1 MEIKNEKASVFT
13 KPAVVVICA
22 LICCA
27 LWGSATP
34 FIKTG
39 YELLL
44 PEKDVPSTI
53 LFAGIRFALAGVI
66 TVMIYSIARRRVL
79 YPKKENIPRVLLV
92 GVFQTVVQYIFF
104 YVGLANTTGVKGTI
118 ASGTSAFF
126 AVLVAS
132 LIFRQEKL
140 TVKKIV
146 ACVLGFAGIVVVN
159 LDGLDFTMNFF
170 GDAFVIFSAISL
182 AFSSVL
188 IKRFSKYEDPVVISG
203 YQFIAGGIFMVIVG
217 LVFGGKI
224 VFDESLGVLV
234 LAYLAFLSA
243 VAYALWGM
251 LLKHNPVSKVSVFSF
266 TTPIFGTILSEI
278 MLTES
283 SGVHWIN
290 LVITLA
296 LVSSGIFLL
305 NFQRQKKNDLPLK

>member
-1 MEIKNEKASVFT
+1 MEITNEKQSMFQ
-13 KPAVVVICA
+13 KPLVVVICA

-44 PEKDVPSTI
+44 PNKDVPSTI
-53 LFAGIRFALAGVI
+53 LFAGIRFTMAGII
-66 TVMIYSIARRRVL
+66 TVLIYSIGRRKLL
-79 YPKKENIPRVLLV
+79 YPKTENIPRVLLV
-92 GVFQTVVQYIFF
+92 ALFQTVIQYIFF
-104 YVGLANTTGVKGTI
+104 YVGLANTSGVKGTI

-140 TVKKIV
+140 TMKKVV
-146 ACVLGFAGIVVVN
+146 ACILGFAGIVVVN
-159 LDGLDFTMNFF
+159 LDGLEFTMNFL

-182 AFSSVL
+182 AFSSVF
-188 IKRFSKYEDPVVISG
+188 IKKFSKYEDPVVISG
-203 YQFIAGGIFMVIVG
+203 YQFVAGGIFMVLVG
-217 LVFGGKI
+217 LIFGGQISFSDVKGI
-224 VFDESLGVLV
+224 LVLV
-234 LAYLAFLSA
+234 YLAFLSA

-251 LLKHNPVSKVSVFSF
+251 LLKYNPVSKVSVFSF

-283 SGVHWIN
+283 SGVKPLN
-290 LVITLA
+290 LAITLA

-305 NFQRQKKNDLPLK
+305 NFKYTPKPKTLD